1 LGRPVRR
8 GVRGRRWVPYLFLL
22 PALLLELTVHFGP
35 MVAGLVM
42 SGLKLTQYQLATW
55 WQAPSV
61 GLGNYRV
68 ILDLEQPVGASLF
81 RSFLVTLGYTVIV
94 VVVSWAMGLAAAI
107 SLQRMRRGRGLL
119 RTLYL
124 IPYAL
129 PVFAAVITWRFLL
142 QRDNGMLNH
151 LLVDQLGLLDGH
163 AFYLIGPNSFWSLC
177 IVAIW
182 REWPFAFLMVMAGL
196 QSIPEEVYEASDVDG
211 AGPWRQVSTM
221 TLPLIAPVNQVLVL
235 IMILRTFRDF
245 ETPYVLFGGSAP
257 EQARLLS
264 LEIYQSSFV
273 TFNFGLGS
281 AMSVLL
287 LLFLM
292 VVTGVYLG
300 VTRRRQP

>member
-1 LGRPVRR
+1 
-8 GVRGRRWVPYLFLL
+8 VRGRRWVPYLFLL
-22 PALLLELTVHFGP
+22 PALLLELAVHFGP

-94 VVVSWAMGLAAAI
+94 VAVSWAMGLAAAI

-151 LLVDQLGLLDGH
+151 LLVDQLGLLDGN

-211 AGPWRQVSTM
+211 AGPWTQLSTM

>member
-1 LGRPVRR
+1 
-8 GVRGRRWVPYLFLL
+8 
-22 PALLLELTVHFGP
+22 
-35 MVAGLVM
+35 
-42 SGLKLTQYQLATW
+42 
-55 WQAPSV
+55 
-61 GLGNYRV
+61 
-68 ILDLEQPVGASLF
+68 
-81 RSFLVTLGYTVIV
+81 
-94 VVVSWAMGLAAAI
+94 
-107 SLQRMRRGRGLL
+107 
-119 RTLYL
+119 
-124 IPYAL
+124 
-129 PVFAAVITWRFLL
+129 
-142 QRDNGMLNH
+142 MLNH
-151 LLVDQLGLLDGH
+151 LLVDQLGLLNGH

-211 AGPWRQVSTM
+211 AGPWTQVSTM